1 MGKRWKV
8 RLGLPLSN
16 RDAEVSGRFNGL
28 SLTRKI
34 GGFMRLSTAI
44 MLGRTTIAELTVYK
58 LDGCALGMAANAA
71 GIERDY
77 LSIGIRWPWLGD
89 IIRCPFVGAQGYGM
103 VIVAYVF
110 DCHVMRLKEWTME
123 QLCDWV
129 RSVEPPD
136 PEDHY
141 GIKVEADPT
150 VCALSNGLVFAT
162 QAEAEDHGRL
172 VASRFPIGFKRWE
185 VFPTAEPVNSV

>member
-1 MGKRWKV
+1 
-8 RLGLPLSN
+8 
-16 RDAEVSGRFNGL
+16 
-28 SLTRKI
+28 
-34 GGFMRLSTAI
+34 MRLSTAI
-44 MLGRTTIAELTVYK
+44 MLGRTTITDLMICK
-58 LDGCALGMAANAA
+58 LDGCALGMAANAV
-71 GIERDY
+71 GIKRSYDD
-77 LSIGIRWPWLGD
+77 IMRCWPWLTLPMKFSCKDCSISGHD
-89 IIRCPFVGAQGYGM
+89 GTALRVVSHM
-103 VIVAYVF
+103 F
-110 DCHVMRLKEWTME
+110 DSHVYRLREWTIE
-123 QLCDWV
+123 QLADWV